1 MPRKKITESQLPQG
15 HRSPQAT
22 TVSTPPST
30 TEDQSINGATAG
42 DEAAA
47 HPPID
52 EPIINFTPAN
62 RSSVDQRSTADQ
74 PPRQSVERLAS
85 LNLNNRGSSRPS
97 VATQSP
103 GPAEQI
109 KKLKFQP
116 KSSARR
122 SKEEREATERAEAER
137 LNARLAAADT
147 SSSNPT
153 SRGGL
158 QNRGTAR
165 DSWSGVPSRWQSE
178 RFGSAGAAGFLGGA
192 TPAED
197 KRRREAI
204 PRSRGG
210 SRSSMLSGLSRE
222 VTGADHST
230 NMKKEPGT
238 KRSKAKDKDGDVFI
252 SGGSVGSRV
261 SARVKKEREDFTRES
276 SDDDILQLEPVG
288 RKINIEEINL
298 ISEDELSDG
307 IEERKGNEMEK
318 SLRLAASSFMRPVRI
333 GRHEHEERTIAV
345 NTEASSLTSAE
356 LRRRAKAR
364 GQAEGSLFLPGTP
377 DAMKDRTSKGK
388 GKAKDRDVEFVKYER
403 VWQGVYQDDD
413 GENLFVKIKEEPKD
427 DGNAMALDD
436 GSSPSQTVT
445 QATQAQPETALPPDS
460 AAPVTLPGRTA
471 SPSTAPQPSTK
482 SKENLRESKA
492 LIRRKPILQTEE
504 DHQEWLRYKQD
515 VVMIEEHLLIPTV
528 ASSDPNAEK
537 IRETQQTTVYLFQLP
552 PILPDIE
559 DPKRQHEGMI
569 RRRPAETPSETEKH
583 DAPSTTQ
590 DDTSQPKTNSDPKPK
605 PTTEAPPVKAEP

>member
-1 MPRKKITESQLPQG
+1 MPRKRATESKLPEG
-15 HRSPQAT
+15 HRNPKST
-22 TVSTPPST
+22 TVATPSSTRKDESA
-30 TEDQSINGATAG
+30 SGATAG
-42 DEAAA
+42 DEAPAD
-47 HPPID
+47 PSTD

-62 RSSVDQRSTADQ
+62 RSSADRGSSANQ

-85 LNLNNRGSSRPS
+85 LNLNNRGSSGPS
-97 VATQSP
+97 VATQNP
-103 GPAEQI
+103 GPADQI

-116 KSSARR
+116 RSSARR
-122 SKEEREATERAEAER
+122 SKEEREATERVETER

-153 SRGGL
+153 SLGGS
-158 QNRGTAR
+158 QNRGIAKGT
-165 DSWSGVPSRWQSE
+165 WSGVSSRWQSE

-210 SRSSMLSGLSRE
+210 NRSSMLSGLSRE
-222 VTGADHST
+222 ATGADSST

-238 KRSKAKDKDGDVFI
+238 KKGKAKDKDGDIFM
-252 SGGSVGSRV
+252 SGGSGGSKI
-261 SARVKKEREDFTRES
+261 SARVKKEQEELTHES
-276 SDDDILQLEPVG
+276 SDDDVLQLEPVG

-298 ISEDELSDG
+298 ISDDELSDG
-307 IEERKGNEMEK
+307 IGKRKGSEMEK
-318 SLRLAASSFMRPVRI
+318 SLKLAASSFMRPVRI

-377 DAMKDRTSKGK
+377 DAMKDRTRKGK
-388 GKAKDRDVEFVKYER
+388 GKAKDSEVEFIKYER

-413 GENLFVKIKEEPKD
+413 GETFPVKVKEEPKD
-427 DGNAMALDD
+427 DDNSMAIDD
-436 GSSPSQTVT
+436 GPSPSQTVNPAP
-445 QATQAQPETALPPDS
+445 QAPPETALPPES
-460 AAPVTLPGRTA
+460 AAPVPLPGRTA
-471 SPSTAPQPSTK
+471 SPSTAPQPNTK
-482 SKENLRESKA
+482 SKEKFRESKA

-528 ASSDPNAEK
+528 ASSDANAEN
-537 IRETQQTTVYLFQLP
+537 IRETQQTT
-552 PILPDIE
+552 I
-559 DPKRQHEGMI
+559 PKDSMRG
-569 RRRPAETPSETEKH
+569 
-583 DAPSTTQ
+583 
-590 DDTSQPKTNSDPKPK
+590 
-605 PTTEAPPVKAEP
+605 